1 VKPEIPFDQAC
12 ASIERAIEGPIRQRI
27 LDAVTTSSD
36 FGRSLAALR
45 DCLRAHAFKTGAEA
59 ISFARLAKAYDSR
72 TRADFFHVLHDWD
85 GKAEQ
90 VNRDTIVV
98 DVLNFLF
105 DHHAGHSPRAV
116 LSILLDYYFFY
127 LLALLSM
134 RVWDEGQ
141 PEENFGRLARALEA
155 LQGPGG
161 SGHRFV
167 SNAETLMLVA
177 TSHYEPDQR
186 GYDLLLERARALGS
200 PSILNVALGHA
211 QCMGCH
217 LRFGFEAT
225 YGRDASFMRADNS
238 ADYPWLCFALAAL
251 MREYARLHD
260 AGIESATRDTVVEAL
275 LNGLTADAGP
285 LVGEPQAFLATCE
298 SDRAEFRERFHDY
311 RDTLVAAFER
321 LRPSEAAYSPLSFF
335 FNFSQNVLK
344 GVVIDALLW
353 GEPWSLSLN
362 DLLTGV
368 PRDDRDGAAKRKL
381 ATSLMNYA
389 RKRPDRIRGKLMPAV
404 VYDPQLG
411 ARAFVKTMSELQVS
425 I

>member
-1 VKPEIPFDQAC
+1 MKAEISFDQAC
-12 ASIERAIEGPIRQRI
+12 AAIEKAIDGSIRQQM
-27 LDAVTTSSD
+27 LDAVSTSGD

-45 DCLRAHAFKTGAEA
+45 DCLRSHVFKTGAEA
-59 ISFARLAKAYDSR
+59 ISFTRMIKAYDDR
-72 TRADFFHVLHDWD
+72 TRAEYFHVLHDWD

-98 DVLNFLF
+98 DVLSFLH
-105 DHHAGHSPRAV
+105 DNHAGHSPRTV
-116 LSILLDYYFFY
+116 LAILLDYYFFY
-127 LLALLSM
+127 LLALLSL
-134 RVWDEGQ
+134 RVWDEGR
-141 PEENFGRLARALEA
+141 PEEHFGRLTRALET

-161 SGHRFV
+161 SGQRFV

-186 GYDLLLERARALGS
+186 GYDLLLERARALGP
-200 PSILNVALGHA
+200 PSLMLVALGHA
-211 QCMGCH
+211 QSMGCH

-238 ADYPWLCFALAAL
+238 ADYPWLCFALAVL

-260 AGIESATRDTVVEAL
+260 AGIEGEARDTVVEAL

-285 LVGEPQAFLATCE
+285 LVGDPQEFLAPCE
-298 SDRAEFRERFHDY
+298 GDRSEFRQLFHDY
-311 RDTLVAAFER
+311 RQPLLDAFEKY
-321 LRPSEAAYSPLSFF
+321 RPSDRVYSPLSFF

-362 DLLTGV
+362 DLITGV
-368 PRDDRDGAAKRKL
+368 PPDDARGAAKQKL
-381 ATSLMNYA
+381 ATALMNYA
-389 RKRPDRIRGKLMPAV
+389 RKRPDRIRGKLMPAI

-411 ARAFVKTMSELQVS
+411 VRAFAKTMKELR
-425 I
+425 